1 MSISFCVKTA
11 ANPSINAANLKVGQS
26 ICIPSASAA
35 SYNLNGGGGGA
46 AIIATTCASYYTIK
60 SGDTFYSISNGNSAL
75 LSALVSGHLQ
85 PFYYLK

>member
-35 SYNLNGGGGGA
+35 SYNLNGGGA
-46 AIIATTCASYYTIK
+46 AIIATTCASYYAIK

-75 LSALVSGHLQ
+75 LSALVSGHL
-85 PFYYLK
+85 